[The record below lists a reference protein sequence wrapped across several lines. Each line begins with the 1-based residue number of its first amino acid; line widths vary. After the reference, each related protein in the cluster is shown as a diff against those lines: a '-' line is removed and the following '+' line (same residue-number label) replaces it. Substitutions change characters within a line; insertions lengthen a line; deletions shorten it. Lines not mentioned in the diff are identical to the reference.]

1 MFSSP
6 DHGEYTLLPRHGY
19 QPATRGCAGQ
29 QVLGLA
35 AGNSKPNAQTTIER
49 LPVSAF
55 LRRALAAF
63 TYRDFRVLWFGAFTS
78 TVGTWMQKVA
88 QSWLILSLTASPF
101 YLGLDDFL
109 GQLPILLLTLI
120 GGVIADRHDRRQL
133 LLVSQYVQMA
143 TALALAALVFWNQV
157 TIWHILALSFTAGV
171 AQAFGGPAYQSL
183 VPTLV
188 ERKDLANA
196 IALNSIQFNLAR
208 VFGPLLAGVALGVFG
223 TAICFGLNAV
233 SFLVVIVALLSLTV
247 KHLPPAERK
256 PIIHEL
262 KSGLRYARGEP
273 SIVALTVL
281 AFLTT
286 FLALPLLTFLPI
298 FAREIFKGDV
308 GRYSVMMAFS
318 GAGAV
323 VGALVVAWL
332 GRFKHM
338 GLTLLLVQFVF
349 GLLLAAFAFTRI
361 TWLSYLL
368 LFLDGAALLI
378 IFSMTASLVQ
388 LLVPDH
394 LRGRVVSI
402 YMVAFRGGMPLGS
415 LWGGYAATLTSAP
428 FVLAVNGALVS
439 VVALY
444 FLIRSHGVREL

>member
-1 MFSSP
+1 MN
-6 DHGEYTLLPRHGY
+6 G
-19 QPATRGCAGQ
+19 
-29 QVLGLA
+29 
-35 AGNSKPNAQTTIER
+35 
-49 LPVSAF
+49 LPVLAI

-88 QSWLILSLTASPF
+88 QSWLILELTKSAF

-120 GGVIADRHDRRQL
+120 GGVIADRHDRRRL
-133 LLVSQYVQMA
+133 LLASQYVQMS
-143 TALALAALVFWNQV
+143 TALTLATLVFWGKV
-157 TIWHILALSFTAGV
+157 DIWHILALSFIAGL

-188 ERKDLANA
+188 EKKDLPNA

-208 VFGPLLAGVALGVFG
+208 VFGPLLAGATLAAFG
-223 TAICFGLNAV
+223 TALCFALNGV
-233 SFLVVIVALLSLTV
+233 SFLVVIVALLSLTI
-247 KHLPPAERK
+247 KHIPQTERK
-256 PIIHEL
+256 PIMQDL
-262 KSGLRYARGEP
+262 KGGLAYVRSQPA
-273 SIVALTVL
+273 IV
-281 AFLTT
+281 TT
-286 FLALPLLTFLPI
+286 FLGLPLLTFLPI
-298 FAREIFKGDV
+298 FARDIFHGGV
-308 GRYSVMMAFS
+308 GRYSVMMSFS

-338 GLTLLLVQFVF
+338 GLTLLLVQLTF
-349 GLLLAAFAFTRI
+349 GLLITAFALSRNV
-361 TWLSYLL
+361 WLSYLL
-368 LFLDGAALLI
+368 LFCTGAALLTV
-378 IFSMTASLVQ
+378 FSMTASLVQ
-388 LLVPDH
+388 LIVPDH

-415 LWGGYAATLTSAP
+415 LWGGYAASLSSAP
-428 FVLAVNGALVS
+428 YVLVINGCLVS

-444 FLIRSHGVREL
+444 FLLRSHGVREL